1 MSRMRHL
8 LRQFIKEVFQSHS
21 VEPDVGDLVQNV
33 NPNCKHHGSKGVVVS
48 ISSLDDDAGKVVGYQ
63 CTNCGPAWSKGD
75 VLEKT
80 MDQLSSLELSGIY

>member
-33 NPNCKHHGSKGVVVS
+33 NPNCKHHGSKG
-48 ISSLDDDAGKVVGYQ
+48 
-63 CTNCGPAWSKGD
+63 D